1 MNDMTK
7 LNRTVVLPRFGG
19 SEVLEVGT
27 REVPKPGENEVLV
40 HVAAAS
46 LNPVDWK
53 LRAGLFQSFLPA
65 ESLPVSLGGDLA
77 GTVEAVGPGAEGRFR
92 NGEPVFAML
101 GGAGGAQSD
110 YVLVDANLLAA
121 APRSLDMVQ
130 AAAVPLAGLTAWQGL
145 FDRSGL
151 REGQRVLIHG
161 GAGGVGHLAVQFAKA
176 AGATVFATCS
186 SGDLAFVREIGAD
199 VAIDYRQE
207 HFEDIAQDIDVVL
220 DLIGGETQDR
230 SWAVLREGGIIV
242 CTLGSA
248 DERKAA
254 AAKARSAPP
263 FLTQP
268 SGSQL
273 AEIAELID
281 AGKVRVVVAET
292 FPIED
297 VRRAHERLEQGRI
310 RGKLV
315 LTLG

>member
-1 MNDMTK
+1 MMK

-27 REVPKPGENEVLV
+27 REVPQPAENEVLV

-65 ESLPVSLGGDLA
+65 ESLPAWLGGDLA
-77 GTVEAVGPGAEGRFR
+77 GTVEAVGPGIDGRFR
-92 NGEPVFAML
+92 IGERVFAML

-110 YVLVDANLLAA
+110 YVLVDAGLLAA
-121 APRSLDMVQ
+121 APKAIDMVQ

-145 FDRSGL
+145 FDHGGL

-161 GAGGVGHLAVQFAKA
+161 GAGGVGHFAIQFAKA
-176 AGATVFATCS
+176 AGATVFTTCS
-186 SGDLAFVREIGAD
+186 AGDLEFVREIGAD

-207 HFEDIAQDIDVVL
+207 RFEDVAQDIDVVL

-242 CTLGSA
+242 CTLGGA

-254 AAKARSAPP
+254 AANARSAPP

-281 AGKVRVVVAET
+281 SDKVRVVVAET

-297 VRRAHERLEQGRI
+297 VRRAHDRLEQGRI